1 MASVTKRPL
10 EDGGVDADGNAH
22 AAAKVA
28 QQQKPK
34 KARRLR
40 NQSPEQRILAEYR
53 IQIEACARTTDAL
66 GALALYKKMKEESV
80 VPSAYIFRVLISIC
94 VKAEQSTELMTDIF
108 QVYEDMKADTA
119 FSKGIDETIYSALVK
134 LCSKAGDFER
144 CHALIA
150 ELETKSVLPKL
161 RTFAPL
167 LHAYSEAGDL
177 EKCLWTQSK
186 LVEHSVEL
194 TEPEYLSLLKVCTT
208 NGDATQFYAI
218 LDQYIDTVL
227 QPDRSAWDVLKE
239 WFQSEAA
246 QEEGKKWTCTV
257 GTVDDKGVCS
267 VTGDQLQS
275 IELPPALEAE
285 LLEKIESLVTTDEKR
300 TTQWGEFK
308 TWLDEHGPFDVVI
321 DAANVG
327 YFNQNYEGG
336 GFNYKQIETLLT
348 HYEQQQKRVLIV
360 LHKRRTTDEQ
370 VPAEHR
376 AMVAQWAERC
386 IMFNCLPGNNDDW
399 YWLYAAVRFGGR
411 TLAVT
416 NDEMRDHHFQM
427 IHDRAFS
434 RWKERHQTHYEV
446 NGSTRWQVKEP
457 TPFSIRPQRIGEK
470 WHFPCT
476 DSSEWLDAANA
487 ERGRWSAPEAVES
500 VDLDTLLA
508 APSPSPQQQRRKK
521 YERTPDAGKD
531 LIRAFAICPNGFL
544 YCVVCRPKSKS
555 EKSRFHWTAGDNQP
569 IDLDAAIEADSG
581 NGYASTSC
589 VLYAYVRLLTELCV
603 HFDNHSSKKTSFRN
617 NNANGRRAVPPP
629 RRNDL
634 RRKSTSNDDM
644 DYHSYDDP
652 GYMAADHNIELMH
665 FDSDCILGSPL
676 NSPSVIHARWGE
688 PVDDPDEES
697 VCTDFRPNPFK
708 LGFCVNCQKQHDVTA
723 GGDVVSEKNYKK
735 IARPVVSKT
744 AANALDNPAALEN
757 APAPKENR
765 ESDVDLA
772 ALLAQ
777 RRDILLKLG
786 KLEQEKAMRATTHIP
801 KSSIKS
807 TIANLRRMPS
817 HGRPTSGPQSLV
829 VNRASSVALGVLSP
843 RLAPSS
849 MYSKSVSVGG
859 YLDDEEPAQNDC
871 HLFML
876 IMTHLF
882 YANAAEEELLALLK
896 TRGVLSLC
904 DAISREINYVW
915 AVVSGFRTLAAVGHF
930 YFACGSQTF
939 GYNPAYDFFTAN
951 GMQLALFTLRKFI
964 HNEHVLVPVLDC
976 VRIYTKL
983 HVDGAL
989 EFLAVP
995 DAKEILMKC
1004 VCFHDNKH
1012 DVISTA
1018 CQALGSLV
1026 LNALDVRLIYAIFNF
1041 TGFPRIVE
1049 ALASHLD
1056 TEEIAV
1062 EGSQLLAKLAAI
1074 REAYVAINHAKVL
1087 DLAYVAL
1094 FAYNGPQHRHTRL
1107 EIQKTMYPFQKRT
1120 LYDSKEL
1127 THREQASRVGLMLYA
1142 GFVVCFLL
1150 TSALSLYDHSTSDL
1164 VVAVK
1169 NALVHKPWPSTSAGH
1184 SGGPSSSVGRTLHDV
1199 HTVQDVWSYLLHPL
1213 HDTLF
1218 QSQWYNGDRFVA
1230 DDVDSQLRIVDR
1242 ANILLGGL
1250 QLRVIRVQ
1258 NATSSSYLLPYP
1270 QTVELKS
1277 TIDKTPSFI
1286 DQWSSSNDDD
1296 SDRLF
1301 HGRLASYPMMSGYRQ
1316 FIPRLSNTSVTDSN
1330 FCSLY
1335 CQLTK
1340 LQSGHWLDASVR
1352 ALFVE
1357 FNLYNPVVDVH
1368 CTSTILFEFPAT
1380 GGAALVSTK
1389 FTPIHLDLYPGIFVF
1404 TSPRFYV
1411 EIAVLAG
1418 VFWFTAK
1425 QIVKILRYRAFYFVV
1440 VPHVVDFAIIAL
1452 WIAVIVSHVQ
1462 FLVTASSHAL
1472 RIRVASAS
1480 ASGDTSKLSFVD
1492 LNAIAD
1498 LAQTERVLMAW
1509 TALLMGWWLLRFAK
1523 CLKPLKPVLVKF
1535 ERAEKMLQTFLV
1547 VLVLGVL
1554 GFAHA
1559 GMLLFPFS
1567 SSSSSSVA
1575 SGFRDFSVSMY
1586 VKQGLKWLLLS
1597 LLKRS
1602 HHPKGDDLS
1611 GNPSILLR
1619 VLFQL
1624 AMIFVVLN
1632 MVVAILRERFDST
1645 CRTKST
1651 DADEDA
1657 NGENGGDSLHEMQ
1670 RSSSKPKA

>member
-1 MASVTKRPL
+1 MASVTKRLL
-10 EDGGVDADGNAH
+10 EDGDVDADGNAH
-22 AAAKVA
+22 GERTVHGVHSNKGSAAAEAQESKTVA
-28 QQQKPK
+28 EPGAPPISWREMAIEDAID
-34 KARRLR
+34 ARLL
-40 NQSPEQRILAEYR
+40 SPEQRILAEYR
-53 IQIEACARTTDAL
+53 MQIETCARTTDAL
-66 GALALYKKMKEESV
+66 GALALYKKMKAESV

-108 QVYEDMKADTA
+108 QVYEDMKADTT

-144 CHALIA
+144 CHTLIA

-208 NGDATQFYAI
+208 KGDTTQFYAI
-218 LDQYIDTVL
+218 LDQYVDTVL

-531 LIRAFAICPNGFL
+531 LRCAVAVCPNGFL

-589 VLYAYVRLLTELCV
+589 VLYACMRLLTELCM

-634 RRKSTSNDDM
+634 RRKSTSNEDM

-871 HLFML
+871 RGGAFG
-876 IMTHLF
+876 
-882 YANAAEEELLALLK
+882 AAQDARRAEPLRRHQPRDQLRLDRGLGLLHARSCRPLLLCVRQPDVRVQPGVRLLHGQRQTATFIDGNGIALTMVAMKQFLHDTELVWHAI
-896 TRGVLSLC
+896 GVL
-904 DAISREINYVW
+904 
-915 AVVSGFRTLAAVGHF
+915 
-930 YFACGSQTF
+930 
-939 GYNPAYDFFTAN
+939 N
-951 GMQLALFTLRKFI
+951 G
-964 HNEHVLVPVLDC
+964 
-976 VRIYTKL
+976 L
-983 HVDGAL
+983 H
-989 EFLAVP
+989 
-995 DAKEILMKC
+995 AK
-1004 VCFHDNKH
+1004 
-1012 DVISTA
+1012 T
-1018 CQALGSLV
+1018 
-1026 LNALDVRLIYAIFNF
+1026 LDVRLIYAIFNF
-1041 TGFPRIVE
+1041 AGIPRIVE

-1062 EGSQLLAKLAAI
+1062 EGFQLLTKLAAI
-1074 REAYVAINHAKVL
+1074 REACVAINHAKVL
-1087 DLAYVAL
+1087 DLVYVAL

-1107 EIQKTMYPFQKRT
+1107 EIQKTMCPFQK
-1120 LYDSKEL
+1120 
-1127 THREQASRVGLMLYA
+1127 
-1142 GFVVCFLL
+1142 C
-1150 TSALSLYDHSTSDL
+1150 
-1164 VVAVK
+1164 
-1169 NALVHKPWPSTSAGH
+1169 
-1184 SGGPSSSVGRTLHDV
+1184 TLHDV
-1199 HTVQDVWSYLLHPL
+1199 RTIQDVWSYLLHPL

-1230 DDVDSQLRIVDR
+1230 DDVDSQLGIVDH

-1250 QLRVIRVQ
+1250 QLR
-1258 NATSSSYLLPYP
+1258 
-1270 QTVELKS
+1270 TVELKS

-1301 HGRLASYPMMSGYRQ
+1301 HGRLASYPMTSGYHQ
-1316 FIPRLSNTSVTDSN
+1316 SIPRLSNTPVTDSN
-1330 FCSLY
+1330 FCSPY
-1335 CQLTK
+1335 CQVTK
-1340 LQSGHWLDASVR
+1340 LQRGHWLDASVR

-1357 FNLYNPVVDVH
+1357 FNLYNPVVDVR

-1411 EIAVLAG
+1411 EIAG
-1418 VFWFTAK
+1418 VFWFTTK

-1440 VPHVVDFAIIAL
+1440 MPHVIDFTIVAL
-1452 WIAVIVSHVQ
+1452 WIAVIVNHVQ
-1462 FLVTASSHAL
+1462 LLVAASSRAL
-1472 RIRVASAS
+1472 RVRVASAS
-1480 ASGDTSKLSFVD
+1480 ASDDTSKLSFVD

-1509 TALLMGWWLLRFAK
+1509 TALLMGWRLLRFAK

-1535 ERAEKMLQTFLV
+1535 ERAEKTVQTFLV
-1547 VLVLGVL
+1547 VLVLYVL

-1559 GMLLFPFS
+1559 GTLLFPFS

-1575 SGFRDFSVSMY
+1575 SGFRDFSISMY

-1611 GNPSILLR
+1611 GNASILFR

-1624 AMIFVVLN
+1624 AMISVVLN

-1657 NGENGGDSLHEMQ
+1657 KSEDGGDSLLEIAK
-1670 RSSSKPKA
+1670 KPKA